1 MRVCRKI
8 LHFAYLV
15 QLRTDSSGSNTES
28 DMWIL
33 KERFLIVIFCSRP
46 KSDLNI
52 RIFRE
57 GKNVVSGEV
66 SWVDIN
72 EYEYEFQQDKV
83 F

>member
-46 KSDLNI
+46 KSKILHPNWQFPEEAGE
-52 RIFRE
+52 IF
-57 GKNVVSGEV
+57 
-66 SWVDIN
+66 WVDIN